1 MRKLSILRTKS
12 FVASAMKMT
21 VYIEDQEYGD
31 VVINGVPCQLLGV
44 LPNGEVGEFY
54 ISTIAARV
62 FVIADKLSKSYC
74 YDYYSLPEGEEDI
87 YLSGKNKFN
96 PLAGNPFR
104 FDGVEDPEVL
114 ESRKQADKKGLIVMI
129 AAVAAGILLG
139 LGIFFLATGLGG
151 GKQEFTADGL
161 SITLTKDYE
170 EIPGTGFALCCEGP
184 EAAMFALKEEFSIMA
199 GLENYSVEQYAETVL
214 QNNPLAAGASLQT
227 EGNLNWFEY
236 SYQNSEEEEPYR
248 FRIYVFK
255 SDDAFWMV
263 QFAAPESN
271 AEENAQKFEKWA
283 STVSFADD
291 N

>member
-1 MRKLSILRTKS
+1 
-12 FVASAMKMT
+12 
-21 VYIEDQEYGD
+21 
-31 VVINGVPCQLLGV
+31 
-44 LPNGEVGEFY
+44 
-54 ISTIAARV
+54 
-62 FVIADKLSKSYC
+62 
-74 YDYYSLPEGEEDI
+74 
-87 YLSGKNKFN
+87 
-96 PLAGNPFR
+96 
-104 FDGVEDPEVL
+104 
-114 ESRKQADKKGLIVMI
+114 
-129 AAVAAGILLG
+129 
-139 LGIFFLATGLGG
+139 
-151 GKQEFTADGL
+151 
-161 SITLTKDYE
+161 
-170 EIPGTGFALCCEGP
+170 
-184 EAAMFALKEEFSIMA
+184 MFALKEEFSIMA

-227 EGNLNWFEY
+227 EGDLNWFEY